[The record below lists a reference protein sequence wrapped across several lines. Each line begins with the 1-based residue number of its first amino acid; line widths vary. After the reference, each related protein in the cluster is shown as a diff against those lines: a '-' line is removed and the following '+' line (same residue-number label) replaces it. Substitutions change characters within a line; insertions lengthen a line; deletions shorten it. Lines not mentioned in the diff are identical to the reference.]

1 MGRNTRFNVI
11 SNGNYSKTLKAR
23 GGVQQGG
30 TLSPSEYNIL
40 IDTLCDKLEEALNA
54 PNATGTIKTADG
66 GTLGG
71 LLFADDVAL
80 FTTNPYTLQSLIS
93 ICEEHSRTWGYRWK
107 PGKSKIVQKPGPTPA
122 QFTIYGEAMGS
133 TPMFTYL
140 GCPFDAYGINASA
153 LIHKN
158 IGAMRAAAHEMTLL
172 GVNGSG
178 FSTYRSVL
186 AWKSFVRPCLEY
198 GLALVTLTKKLRKS
212 LEKAHM
218 MGLRMAIGGYKRSSI
233 EAMRQLCKAEPME
246 VRCQESQLRWICH
259 ALQAPTTS
267 LVRKILP
274 DALNDQSSPLRKL
287 ADSSEMWRHLPGRDL
302 PMGPALPSL
311 WTESERAAIAFRLA
325 EHRRPQ
331 WNFQQSDE
339 AEAGGDSFTNAQS
352 LVVTKEYLIGK
363 RKQLEE
369 DRRNRSI
376 ETDTN
381 ILARDLPPVT
391 SSSSPLELTQW
402 PLADRRRLLCWFI
415 GAFPSHREQ
424 NCLVCG
430 DPIPTEGGG
439 RAHVAWCITLNYPEL
454 GLVTNPSELPDESS
468 RQELRRRKAST
479 DPITLTI
486 WKAHSLREWQA
497 STGEQIRKALQL
509 VSALCLGRDS
519 AEPPDPP

>member
-1 MGRNTRFNVI
+1 MLLAYPRKLFESALQKEVTGPGFHPMQGGFQAKKSTLDQVAVFDHACHIAKREGKPMYIAFLDIWAAYDTVDRNLLWGRMRERGSCERTTRLLARMGRNTRFNVI

-107 PGKSKIVQKPGPTPA
+107 PGKSKIVQKPGPTFS

-140 GCPFDAYGINASA
+140 GCPFDAYGINAPA

-158 IGAMRAAAHEMTLL
+158 IGAMSAAAHEMTLL

-212 LEKAHM
+212 LEKAHT

-363 RKQLEE
+363 E
-369 DRRNRSI
+369 N
-376 ETDTN
+376 N
-381 ILARDLPPVT
+381 
-391 SSSSPLELTQW
+391 
-402 PLADRRRLLCWFI
+402 
-415 GAFPSHREQ
+415 
-424 NCLVCG
+424 
-430 DPIPTEGGG
+430 
-439 RAHVAWCITLNYPEL
+439 
-454 GLVTNPSELPDESS
+454 
-468 RQELRRRKAST
+468 
-479 DPITLTI
+479 
-486 WKAHSLREWQA
+486 
-497 STGEQIRKALQL
+497 
-509 VSALCLGRDS
+509 
-519 AEPPDPP
+519 